1 MRSARHAQRFLSL
14 HHASCSALG
23 HTYCTPFRPLV
34 ATCDA
39 QIAMQLMRVVG
50 QGSVNNFLKLRAT
63 MLLKQPKMLEQLI
76 PVFGLAKVSA
86 APPGPIAQ
94 RRPILR
100 D

>member
-1 MRSARHAQRFLSL
+1 MCIRDRPTEATGTHPEA
-14 HHASCSALG
+14 
-23 HTYCTPFRPLV
+23 TYRAPFRSLV
-34 ATCDA
+34 ATRDA

-50 QGSVNNFLKLRAT
+50 QGSVNNLLKLRAT

-86 APPGPIAQ
+86 APSDDPIAHH
-94 RRPILR
+94 RPILR